1 MNNNNNSN
9 LPPLF
14 HPQHIGRNMD
24 YNHPPPTMSSPSR
37 ESMEEE
43 KQIYKTFVNSF
54 I

>member
-1 MNNNNNSN
+1 MNNHN

-14 HPQHIGRNMD
+14 HNPGGGRNHE
-24 YNHPPPTMSSPSR
+24 YHVPPPMSSPSR

-54 I
+54 N